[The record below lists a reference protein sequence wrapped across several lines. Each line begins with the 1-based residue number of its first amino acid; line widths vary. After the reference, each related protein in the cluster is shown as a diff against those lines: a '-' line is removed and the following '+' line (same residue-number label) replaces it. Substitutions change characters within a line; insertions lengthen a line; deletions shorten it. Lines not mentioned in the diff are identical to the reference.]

1 MTKEEYA
8 RKVAA
13 RFGGFLPPFKE
24 LAFRENIARLKAIG
38 KSPLDVSNPT
48 GINAA
53 PASRTAALRQAF
65 NDRRAARD
73 LEMLDYLTADFRTS
87 GDVATRFKISL
98 ETAQSSLRKLKE
110 QGLIVTARTRRT
122 TIYRKAGLEPEPQQT
137 AKGVSTP
144 PVAITVRGQAFPSL
158 RSCARHFGISVQAVH
173 DAVRRGC
180 PDGIGMRK
188 MEAAE

>member
-1 MTKEEYA
+1 MATEPHHIHSVSIPA
-8 RKVAA
+8 IAPTGRKTLAQYQAEVAA

-38 KSPLDVSNPT
+38 QSPLVVSNPT

-73 LEMLDYLTADFRTS
+73 LAMLDYLAADFRTS

-110 QGLIVTARTRRT
+110 QGLIVMIRVQRSALWRR
-122 TIYRKAGLEPEPQQT
+122 AGE
-137 AKGVSTP
+137 
-144 PVAITVRGQAFPSL
+144 
-158 RSCARHFGISVQAVH
+158 
-173 DAVRRGC
+173 
-180 PDGIGMRK
+180 